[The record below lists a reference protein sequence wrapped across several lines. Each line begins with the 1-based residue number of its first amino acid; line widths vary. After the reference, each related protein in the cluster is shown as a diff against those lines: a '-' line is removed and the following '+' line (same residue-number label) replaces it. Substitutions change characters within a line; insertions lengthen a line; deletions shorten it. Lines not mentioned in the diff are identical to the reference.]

1 MFAKAIISL
10 CLPLLAVGLAENSI
24 RELIPPGFPS
34 QDPSNYTIRY
44 LSQLGSDEEAC
55 LSSQNSSSIQYCR
68 TIRYALTGQSSGVRF
83 YDIHYLI
90 LLVSPGTFFYNEGLE
105 IFNSSNIIIAKDPR
119 LDQGDAVFSCVAFG
133 GEFNNLFFRYAE
145 RIAFWGLTISRC
157 GPRSGGL
164 GLTLPISLRINN
176 CTFR

>member
-10 CLPLLAVGLAENSI
+10 CLPLLTVGLAEDST
-24 RELIPPGFPS
+24 RELIPPSFPS

-68 TIRYALTGQSSGVRF
+68 TIRYALTGQSSGVRS
-83 YDIHYLI
+83 YDIHNLI
-90 LLVSPGTFFYNEGLE
+90 MLVSPGTYFYNMTIE
-105 IFNSSNIIIAKDPR
+105 IYNSSSIVIAKDPE
-119 LDQGDAVFSCVAFG
+119 LQGEAVFSCI
-133 GEFNNLFFRYAE
+133 EYSSSFNNIYFQDVE
-145 RIAFWGLTISRC
+145 GIALWGLTVSRC
-157 GPRSGGL
+157 GPRSSGMTMSI
-164 GLTLPISLRINN
+164 LTNLRVYN